1 MRQPECFFLVFI
13 LWGRG
18 QDGEDKAVSGLA
30 VTGVFLENSL
40 PKEGG
45 LAYLSL
51 LKVIFRQMFLPFF
64 HP

>member
-1 MRQPECFFLVFI
+1 MVI
-13 LWGRG
+13 
-18 QDGEDKAVSGLA
+18 AVM
-30 VTGVFLENSL
+30 GVFPEKSL

-51 LKVIFRQMFLPFF
+51 LKGDFLFPLMLLPFF